1 MNRRAL
7 ARCLAVLSLV
17 LTAGC
22 SSPKPPDESSAS
34 APQVRTTPVSMKK
47 DDYPVFPDKDAGAD
61 AAVPAEQGGK
71 GFTGEGWETNASFDF
86 IGDPRAVKGGVLRDH
101 MISFPGTLRMAGPE
115 WNNEDNYVINSLVY
129 EGLLNLHPTLR
140 WYDPAQRVVYLNK
153 FGMPQGGLSRVGDYN
168 GTLAPGIPQLWWVDP
183 EKSQKLDQAM
193 RDNSIKLDVPPEED
207 HYWQERYGLAQKEM
221 DAQSKKK

>member
-7 ARCLAVLSLV
+7 PACFAVLLLV
-17 LTAGC
+17 LMAGC

-34 APQVRTTPVSMKK
+34 APHARTTPVSMKK

-71 GFTGEGWETNASFDF
+71 GFTGEGWETNANFDF

-115 WNNEDNYVINSLVY
+115 WNSEDNYVINALEY
-129 EGLLNLHPTLR
+129 EKLLTLHPSKLQYIPALATHCKI
-140 WYDPAQRVVYLNK
+140 DPDKQTYRVRIDTN
-153 FGMPQGGLSRVGDYN
+153 
-168 GTLAPGIPQLWWVDP
+168 
-183 EKSQKLDQAM
+183 
-193 RDNSIKLDVPPEED
+193 
-207 HYWQERYGLAQKEM
+207 
-221 DAQSKKK
+221 

>member
-61 AAVPAEQGGK
+61 PAVPAEQGGK
-71 GFTGEGWETNASFDF
+71 GFTGEGWETNINYDL
-86 IGDPRAVKGGVLRDH
+86 IGEPHALKGGTFRLTTHD
-101 MISFPGTLRMAGPE
+101 FPT
-115 WNNEDNYVINSLVY
+115 
-129 EGLLNLHPTLR
+129 
-140 WYDPAQRVVYLNK
+140 
-153 FGMPQGGLSRVGDYN
+153 
-168 GTLAPGIPQLWWVDP
+168 
-183 EKSQKLDQAM
+183 
-193 RDNSIKLDVPPEED
+193 
-207 HYWQERYGLAQKEM
+207 
-221 DAQSKKK
+221 